1 MKEYNEKLL
10 FDNLGKAE
18 KTNWRIFHRSK
29 ISANYFVKT
38 KTARHRID

>member
-18 KTNWRIFHRSK
+18 NNKLAFFHRSK